1 LACAVVL
8 LALIAG
14 ALEARNLSIS
24 RRNRELEKR
33 VAERTRQLETT
44 NQELAEANRDLESFA
59 YSISHDLRRPLRKLD
74 GFSWILLREYQDVL
88 DEKGQE
94 LLQRVSS
101 NALRMAQLIDALL
114 FFARTS
120 RAEMYFNRIDLS
132 TLAREIAAD
141 LEETEPE
148 RQVEWIIA
156 PEIKVIGDNRLLSI
170 VLENLLGNAWKFTTT
185 RDRATIEL
193 GVLAETPAQAA
204 RDSTR
209 TIACFVRD
217 NGVGFNMAWAGKI
230 FEPFQRLHKDE
241 RFPGI
246 GIGLATVQRIVQ
258 RHGGSAWAEGKED
271 RGATLYFTL
280 PDGKQSTADLIG
292 HQM

>member
-1 LACAVVL
+1 VI

-14 ALEARNLSIS
+14 ALELRTISIT
-24 RRNRELEKR
+24 RRNRELESR
-33 VAERTRQLETT
+33 VAERTRQLESA

-74 GFSWILLREYQDVL
+74 GFSWILLKEYQDVL

-120 RAEMYFNRIDLS
+120 RSEMYLNQIDLS
-132 TLAREIAAD
+132 PMAREIAAD

-148 RQVEWIIA
+148 RQVDWIIA
-156 PEIKVIGDNRLLSI
+156 PEIKVIGDNRLLSV
-170 VLENLLGNAWKFTTT
+170 VLENLLGNAWKFTST

-193 GVLAETPAQAA
+193 GMLAEAPVQDGKEPA
-204 RDSTR
+204 R
-209 TIACFVRD
+209 TVACFVRD
-217 NGVGFNMAWAGKI
+217 NGVGLNMAWAGKI

-241 RFPGI
+241 RFPGL

-258 RHGGSAWAEGKED
+258 RHGGSVWAEGEED
-271 RGATLYFTL
+271 CGATLYFTL
-280 PDGKQSTADLIG
+280 PDGKQSTAELVDLG
-292 HQM
+292 